1 MAKIGIIVGSV
12 YGNAQN
18 VADHADIYLSEQGHD
33 VTVETDPDLGFL
45 DEHDIQFV
53 ITSTTGMGDV
63 PPNLELFFADA
74 KDTMPMQT
82 GKKFAV
88 AALGDSSYCESYCG
102 AGKQFFELFTEL
114 QAQPLLPLLEVD
126 AMETF
131 EPEKD
136 VLLWLQANIEKFAA

>member
-1 MAKIGIIVGSV
+1 MANIGILVGSV

-18 VADHADIYLSEQGHD
+18 VAEQAAEFLTNNGHE
-33 VTVETDPDLGFL
+33 VITETDPDLGIL
-45 DEHDIQFV
+45 DDHDAIFV
-53 ITSTTGMGDV
+53 VTSTTGMGDV

-74 KDTMPMQT
+74 KDLMPMQT

-102 AGKQFFELFTEL
+102 AGKQFFALLSDL
-114 QAQPLLPLLEVD
+114 QGEPIQPLLEID

-136 VLLWLQANIEKFAA
+136 VLAWLEEHHDKFN